1 MASHSRD
8 YGVEAARV
16 VMGHSSLDATEI
28 DPEADVVRARRAA
41 GRVGQST
48 HRRLQLGSND

>member
-1 MASHSRD
+1 
-8 YGVEAARV
+8 
-16 VMGHSSLDATEI
+16 
-28 DPEADVVRARRAA
+28 VVRARRAA